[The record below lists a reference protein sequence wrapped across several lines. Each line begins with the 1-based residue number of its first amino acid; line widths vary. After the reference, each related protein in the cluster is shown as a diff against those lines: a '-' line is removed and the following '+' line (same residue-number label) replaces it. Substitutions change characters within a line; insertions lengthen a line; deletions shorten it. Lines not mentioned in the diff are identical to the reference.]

1 MNCQE
6 FSRLIGN
13 THNISVA
20 GQSGAMEAHLR
31 QCGACR
37 MEWESWREIAALE
50 IPPTPD
56 GLGSR
61 ILEAL
66 SRTQQMPRRNF
77 RPYLVGG
84 GALGGL
90 AAAAAIV
97 AWMTSSGPAQQVEF
111 APEVSS
117 GLQVSESIAQEP
129 VGPEPPPVTD
139 EAAPKVAAATE
150 AMPAANALRFLVV
163 FRPETGADASAV
175 AVASQCHDTVVN
187 HLRAVPEFEV
197 IAPGAPVFA
206 PASRFGLS
214 DADARTAREQ
224 GAGQVLVIST
234 EMGCR
239 AGLLDAGTGVPIP
252 GAAGGQL
259 TPLEGFGPSA
269 ARLTQRIREKFLF
282 TPETL
287 WAEARRKV
295 LDTTLPER
303 ERASTL
309 WSFSEYRSM
318 SSGLARR
325 PLDSEVIAAAAHLA
339 TISADADIRESIWAV
354 LRGTRDKQVVQPLL
368 KALANDPVS
377 DIRMQ
382 AAFSLRPFVDEP
394 GVREALLR
402 AAAEDADSVPKV
414 VCCLYT
420 VREAAERAAVPDSQ
434 FREWLRRR
442 LYDESLP
449 VRSRLRELA
458 PVTMDGRFL
467 YLRDAEFGADAARV
481 VFDLGRQSQDP
492 GIRLMAWDILGH
504 AKPDASFIPQF
515 RSDLKDHPDEYVRV
529 NAVKLLFPH
538 PSDPAVSKALEAARN
553 DPSPQVRIAANG
565 VQRPF
570 RP

>member
-6 FSRLIGN
+6 FSRLVGN
-13 THNISVA
+13 PNSNSVA
-20 GQSGAMEAHLR
+20 VQSGAMEAHLR

-50 IPPTPD
+50 IPATPD

-61 ILEAL
+61 ILEAI
-66 SRTQQMPRRNF
+66 SRTQQEPRRHF
-77 RPYLVGG
+77 RPFLVGG
-84 GALGGL
+84 VLGCL

-97 AWMTSSGPAQQVEF
+97 AWMTSSGPAAQVTL
-111 APEVSS
+111 APEQSS
-117 GLQVSESIAQEP
+117 GIEVAETIAPEP
-129 VGPEPPPVTD
+129 VAAEPPVTD
-139 EAAPKVAAATE
+139 EEAPKVAAATE

-175 AVASQCHDTVVN
+175 AAASQCHDTVVN

-197 IAPGAPVFA
+197 IAPGTPAFA

-214 DADARTAREQ
+214 DADKRTARQ
-224 GAGQVLVIST
+224 RGARQVLVIST

-239 AGLLDAGTGVPIP
+239 ASLLDAGTGVPIP

-259 TPLEGFGPSA
+259 TPIEGFGPSA

-287 WAEARRKV
+287 WAEARRNV

-309 WSFSEYRSM
+309 WSFSDYRSM
-318 SSGLARR
+318 SPSLARR

-339 TISADADIRESIWAV
+339 TTSADADIRESIWAV
-354 LRGTRDKQVVQPLL
+354 LRGTRDKQIVQPLL

-377 DIRMQ
+377 NIRMQ
-382 AAFSLRPFVDEP
+382 AAFSLRPFLDEP

-402 AAAEDADSVPKV
+402 AAAEDADSVPEL

-434 FREWLRRR
+434 FREWLRGR

-492 GIRLMAWDILGH
+492 QIRLMAWDILAY

-515 RSDLKDHPDEYVRV
+515 ISDLRDHPDEYVRA
-529 NAVKLLFPH
+529 NAAKLLFPH
-538 PSDPAVSKALEAARN
+538 ASDPAVSKALEAARN

-565 VQRPF
+565 TQRTF